1 MQVHRCQV
9 RIPGSEVGKGAFHFE
24 IAVTRKILIHLRKLL
39 TGWLILAIGNS
50 SGTLSIF
57 LDKSLRIGYRM
68 VDECENGSPRRA
80 IKYSGE

>member
-1 MQVHRCQV
+1 MAEACTAW
-9 RIPGSEVGKGAFHFE
+9 KE
-24 IAVTRKILIHLRKLL
+24 IAVSRRSCGASMRDRL
-39 TGWLILAIGNS
+39 TTDPERCS
-50 SGTLSIF
+50 SNVTVQVPLSIF

>member
-1 MQVHRCQV
+1 MNAEVVHLGLIDTPEKAMRAGHQFRQADVDLIFLVTVQV
-9 RIPGSEVGKGAFHFE
+9 P
-24 IAVTRKILIHLRKLL
+24 
-39 TGWLILAIGNS
+39 
-50 SGTLSIF
+50 LSIF

>member
-1 MQVHRCQV
+1 
-9 RIPGSEVGKGAFHFE
+9 
-24 IAVTRKILIHLRKLL
+24 
-39 TGWLILAIGNS
+39 
-50 SGTLSIF
+50 LSIF